1 MSLRF
6 TTFIVWTTL
15 GEIIFQAEIFSLEIW
30 QQLELTSSSFT
41 KTISDSLEVTFL
53 THTSSAHFQ
62 RPFLNFPLKR
72 ISKSFCRYKNHSKL
86 RKPPSTEFY

>member
-30 QQLELTSSSFT
+30 QQLELTS
-41 KTISDSLEVTFL
+41 TFL
-53 THTSSAHFQ
+53 LSQKQLAT
-62 RPFLNFPLKR
+62 PLK
-72 ISKSFCRYKNHSKL
+72 
-86 RKPPSTEFY
+86 